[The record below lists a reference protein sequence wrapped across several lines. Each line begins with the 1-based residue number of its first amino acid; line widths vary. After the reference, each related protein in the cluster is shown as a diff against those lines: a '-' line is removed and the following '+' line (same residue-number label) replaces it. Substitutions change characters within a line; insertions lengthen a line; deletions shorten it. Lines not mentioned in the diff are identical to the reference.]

1 MSPQV
6 VSTVEQVLRSV
17 VMRRLA
23 VGLGSSVG
31 FGLAVVLGSTPA
43 QARSPE
49 LYRCEW
55 ISEASPDAVIRFN
68 RTSGVGV
75 YSGFLYYR
83 DQPLMA
89 LQEGQSQGYGSFW
102 WSEVGKATP
111 SGTVV
116 PFVRDQPLRAA
127 PTFWS
132 DGRRLSANRVLLV
145 GLGSALWYGSNP
157 EWRQQKPLLLAAE
170 GFWRLGPGCRQ
181 LT

>member
-1 MSPQV
+1 MIP
-6 VSTVEQVLRSV
+6 ELLSV

-23 VGLGSSVG
+23 VG
-31 FGLAVVLGSTPA
+31 FGLTVLAGISPA
-43 QARSPE
+43 QARLPE
-49 LYRCEW
+49 PYRCEW
-55 ISEASPDAVIRFN
+55 VSEASSDAVIRFN

-75 YSGFLYYR
+75 CSGFLFDR

-89 LQEGQSQGYGSFW
+89 VQEGQSQGYGRFW
-102 WSEVGKATP
+102 WSGSGEPAP

-116 PFVRDQPLRAA
+116 LFMGDQPLRAV

-132 DGRRLSANRVLLV
+132 DGRRLSAKRVLLV

-157 EWRQQKPLLLAAE
+157 EWRRQKPLLQAAE

>member
-1 MSPQV
+1 MIP
-6 VSTVEQVLRSV
+6 ELLSV

-23 VGLGSSVG
+23 VG
-31 FGLAVVLGSTPA
+31 FGLTVLAGISPA
-43 QARSPE
+43 QARLPE
-49 LYRCEW
+49 PYSCEW

-89 LQEGQSQGYGSFW
+89 VQEGQSQGYGRFW
-102 WSEVGKATP
+102 WSGSGEPAP

-116 PFVRDQPLRAA
+116 LFVRDQPLRAL

-170 GFWRLGPGCRQ
+170 GFWRLGPGCRE